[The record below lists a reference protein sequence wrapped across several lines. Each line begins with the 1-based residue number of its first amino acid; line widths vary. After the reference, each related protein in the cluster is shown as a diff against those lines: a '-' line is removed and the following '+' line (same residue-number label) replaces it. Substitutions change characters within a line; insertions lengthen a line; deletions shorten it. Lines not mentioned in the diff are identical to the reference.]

1 MSWCPAEPPAS
12 IARPGGRWPPA
23 EGASRG
29 GDRAPV
35 WFRCTLLGCLHAC
48 MHACMHLAG
57 YVVRWRKPIWKRAPI
72 SLNSSQAPCNLSAPN
87 PQTPPHPQAPPE
99 WLHTPNSLRRNSV
112 SPPGPGPGSS
122 PPSLPPSRPGP
133 APPLRPCQ
141 GRSGHRLGAHRLLA
155 SWPWQD
161 AVPRAE
167 ERKRT
172 QGARSLHSPIPN
184 LRGTLG
190 LQARRPHCCPSLDS
204 PRPHLRR

>member
-1 MSWCPAEPPAS
+1 MAPCRGSE
-12 IARPGGRWPPA
+12 
-23 EGASRG
+23 SRRG
-29 GDRAPV
+29 PSPCLV
-35 WFRCTLLGCLHAC
+35 PLHALGVLAC
-48 MHACMHLAG
+48 VHACMHLTG
-57 YVVRWRKPIWKRAPI
+57 YMVRWRPIWKRAPI

-99 WLHTPNSLRRNSV
+99 WLHTPNSLRTNSV

-133 APPLRPCQ
+133 APPLRSCQ

-161 AVPRAE
+161 AVPRVE

-204 PRPHLRR
+204 PRPPSPEVTPSSSPHPS